1 MIIESIRLKNIKSY
15 GEGVDGNGVT
25 ISFQPGTNR
34 IAGKN
39 GHGKTT
45 LIEALGYA
53 LFLTEPVFEE
63 NFQLGTYFLRAGKK
77 AAEID
82 VTFSQLGERYRIER
96 GLGPHNKRQTKVV
109 QLDDG
114 STCAEGEAE
123 VSAFICR
130 LLGFPDRKRFS
141 ELFWK
146 LIGVRQGRLTW
157 PFDSKPSVAKDFFE
171 PLLEVAVFR
180 ECFHALKPAV
190 DEFELRLHD
199 QEKIKAGIEERVRER
214 NDSAV
219 AVEAKQLEARTF
231 AERLASLHEARDVA
245 RKTIEQLEAKEISQE
260 EALRQLNVARSACVL
275 ARQQSETAEERV
287 RESSAAGERL
297 ALVVSGYQAYE
308 RAEKE
313 LKDLRG
319 RQAEQRR
326 LEKEMA
332 DAEKKKAESDG
343 KSAAASLQAEA
354 FARQKKEKEAE
365 KTDVLTRLNWL
376 RSRLSGSQSE
386 FESQKRAMDCA
397 MRDLSDVRHFVN
409 NFGNSVAHGEAI
421 LEKMKELTRT
431 LSSWDATLLQKAGR
445 EEGAA
450 GEALQHLREQL
461 AAASAE
467 HSSISKQLEEIEGGI
482 CPFLKERCRQFDPS
496 KVEGDLR
503 QQGATIDYLR
513 KNIEAA
519 ESALS
524 AAKAESERLRE
535 EEKMLTGKSSRLQQ
549 MAIEYASAFE
559 RLAWEPTDTAV
570 SSLRESVQTVQPMAE
585 FTKPAVACLEAS
597 DLEAGHRNNVLYLH
611 ELQNWWRVTENA
623 VQARLDAFREEDRRR
638 NTDQQDEVNGRDR
651 LQRIEAEISKLSAAE
666 NRLRE
671 DATIDLR
678 QSAEFLESIVSLK
691 QRLQA
696 FGFLADEI
704 AGQEVIQQ
712 KHRVDY
718 QQYLGGK
725 PLADQ
730 QSARES
736 ELQARRQEE
745 ADADA
750 MVRFRE
756 IAYAEV
762 SKHFDPDA
770 LPELRREFEQISAAA
785 GKESANLE
793 NKKREL
799 EREEKRLR
807 EWQEACATREEIVR
821 EIGRLEAAIKLTE
834 LARVVLKDSAP
845 AVAQHLC
852 DRIAGR
858 AQQTF
863 NQINEDPVELKWE
876 AAPRYSLR
884 AIPGERRFAML
895 SGGEQT
901 KLALAMTLAMIQEF
915 SGLRFCV
922 FDEPTY
928 GVDAESRE
936 KLGEALLAAQKA
948 AGLEQLIIVSHDEAF
963 DGKIEHSIF
972 LRKTAAGGTE
982 VVESLR
988 GDW

>member
-1 MIIESIRLKNIKSY
+1 MIIESVRLKNIKSY
-15 GEGVDGNGVT
+15 GEGVDGKGVT
-25 ISFQPGTNR
+25 VSFQPGTNR

-45 LIEALGYA
+45 LIEGLGYA

-96 GLGPHNKRQTKVV
+96 GLGPYNKRQTKVV
-109 QLDDG
+109 QLNDG

-199 QEKIKAGIEERVRER
+199 QEKIKAGIEERIRER
-214 NDSAV
+214 SDSAV
-219 AVEAKQLEARTF
+219 TVEAKQLQARTF
-231 AERLASLHEARDVA
+231 AERLESLNEARDVA
-245 RKTIEQLEAKEISQE
+245 RKTIEQLEAKEISQD
-260 EALRQLNVARSACVL
+260 EALRQLNVARSVCVL
-275 ARQQSETAEERV
+275 ARQQRETAEQRV
-287 RESSAAGERL
+287 RESLAAGERL

-308 RAEKE
+308 RAERE
-313 LKDLRG
+313 LKDLRD
-319 RQAEQRR
+319 RQAEQHR

-343 KSAAASLQAEA
+343 KSAAAGLQAEA
-354 FARQKKEKEAE
+354 FASQKKEKEAE
-365 KTDVLTRLNWL
+365 KRDVCIRLDGL

-386 FESQKRAMDCA
+386 FDSQKSAMDRA

-409 NFGNSVAHGEAI
+409 NFGSSVAHGEAT

-431 LSSWDATLLQKAGR
+431 LSGWDPTVLLKASR
-445 EEGAA
+445 EEAAA
-450 GEALQHLREQL
+450 GEALQRLREQL

-467 HSSISKQLEEIEGGI
+467 HSSISRQLEEIEGGI

-524 AAKAESERLRE
+524 AAKAESERLRQE
-535 EEKMLTGKSSRLQQ
+535 DKTLTGKSSQLQQ
-549 MAIEYASAFE
+549 MAVEYAGAFE
-559 RLAWEPTDTAV
+559 RLAWDPTDTAV
-570 SSLRESVQTVQPMAE
+570 SSLREWVQIIQPIAE
-585 FTKPAVACLEAS
+585 FTKPAVACLDAMA
-597 DLEAGHRNNVLYLH
+597 LEAGHRKNVLYLQ
-611 ELQNWWRVTENA
+611 ELQNWWRVTENI
-623 VQARLDAFREEDRRR
+623 VEARLDAFREEDRRR
-638 NTDQQDEVNGRDR
+638 NADQQDEVNWNDQLR
-651 LQRIEAEISKLSAAE
+651 RIEAEISKLSAAE
-666 NRLRE
+666 NKLRE
-671 DATIDLR
+671 DAATSLS
-678 QSAEFLESIVSLK
+678 QSARLLESIVSLE

-696 FGFLADEI
+696 FGFLANEV
-704 AGQEVIQQ
+704 AGQEAIQQ
-712 KHRVDY
+712 KHRSDY
-718 QQYLGGK
+718 QQYLGAK
-725 PLADQ
+725 PMADQ
-730 QSARES
+730 RSAREND
-736 ELQARRQEE
+736 LQVRRQEE

-762 SKHFDPDA
+762 SRDFDPEA
-770 LPELRREFEQISAAA
+770 LPALRREFEQISAAA

-793 NKKREL
+793 NAKREL

-807 EWQEACATREEIVR
+807 EWQEACATRDEIVR
-821 EIGRLEAAIKLTE
+821 ETGRLAAAIKLTE

-852 DRIAGR
+852 DRIARR

-863 NQINEDPVELKWE
+863 NQINDDPVELRWE

-884 AIPGERRFAML
+884 VIPGERRFAML

-936 KLGEALLAAQKA
+936 KLGEAMLAAQKA

-972 LRKTAAGGTE
+972 LRKTAANGTE

-988 GDW
+988 EDR